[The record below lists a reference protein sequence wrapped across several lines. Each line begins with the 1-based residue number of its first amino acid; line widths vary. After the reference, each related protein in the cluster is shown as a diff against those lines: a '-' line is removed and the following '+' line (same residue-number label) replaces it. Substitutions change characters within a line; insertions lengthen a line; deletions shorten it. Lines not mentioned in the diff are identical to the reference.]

1 MRNICPLKSS
11 YKESTYDMKGSSIER
26 EVLVKNPNALR
37 KKNTLDKKKYFRPK
51 VISKFGNGREL

>member
-1 MRNICPLKSS
+1 MRNICPLESI

-37 KKNTLDKKKYFRPK
+37 NKNTLKDLDFQKIEGK
-51 VISKFGNGREL
+51 IHIN